1 MNYHVD
7 RVNWYQT
14 QKQLKKI
21 RERVFV
27 YEFHMPMEVEF
38 DGLDSHSE
46 HVIISDEQH
55 EPVGTGRLCPDG
67 LISRIAL
74 LQAHRNRSAY
84 SSLLN
89 YLVHLAKEK
98 GLHDI
103 YVNCVLQEVPSFVEN
118 GFLKQGC
125 VFMEAGIPRQKLK
138 CPISSFKTDLFTMLH

>member
-1 MNYHVD
+1 
-7 RVNWYQT
+7 
-14 QKQLKKI
+14 
-21 RERVFV
+21 
-27 YEFHMPMEVEF
+27 MENEF

-46 HVIISDEQH
+46 HVIISDDQH

-74 LQAHRNRSAY
+74 LQEHRNWSAY

-89 YLVHLAKEK
+89 YLVRLAEEK
-98 GLHDI
+98 GLNDI
-103 YVNCVLQEVPSFVEN
+103 FVNCALQEVPSFINN

-138 CPISSFKTDLFTMLH
+138 CPISSFKIDPLTMLH